1 MRGDA
6 MPNQHQE
13 RIALIRAEPETIRID
28 VLKTAVIVVDMQN
41 AFVKRGGYFDIAGYD
56 LSGVQGIVDPC
67 CKIID
72 AARKHGA
79 KIIYFKMGCSP
90 DLSDRGPADSPYNL
104 KAKGL
109 RLIRERPDLKDKF
122 YIYGLWGAEIIEE
135 LKPVSGDLVV
145 KKQKYDGFIGT
156 NLEIILSTYGIR
168 YLVFVG
174 TATNLCVESTLRHA
188 FFLDYFPI
196 LITDAVSQAGP
207 PLTQEATIFNVK
219 SNFGWVTTSE
229 TFLDGLKDPVA

>member
-1 MRGDA
+1 LA
-6 MPNQHQE
+6 MNKRETQAT
-13 RIALIRAEPETIRID
+13 IVAEPEPIQID

-41 AFVKRGGYFDIAGYD
+41 AFVKRGGYFDLAGYD
-56 LSGVQGIVDPC
+56 LSGVERIVEPC
-67 CKIID
+67 RKISA
-72 AARKHGA
+72 AARQKGA
-79 KIIYFKMGCSP
+79 KIIYFQMGCSP

-109 RLIRERPDLKDKF
+109 RLIRERPEVKDKF

-135 LKPVSGDLVV
+135 LSPMPGDLVV
-145 KKQKYDGFIGT
+145 RKQKYDGFIGT
-156 NLEIILSTYGIR
+156 NLEILLGTYGIR

-196 LITDAVSQAGP
+196 LVSDAVSHAGANI
-207 PLTQEATIFNVK
+207 TQEATIYNVK
-219 SNFGWVTTSE
+219 SNFGWVTTSDH
-229 TFLDGLKDPVA
+229 FVAGLEHLKP

>member
-1 MRGDA
+1 MADQ
-6 MPNQHQE
+6 PKD
-13 RIALIRAEPETIRID
+13 RIAMINAEPEPLRID

-41 AFVKRGGYFDIAGYD
+41 AFVKRGGYFDLAGYD
-56 LSGVQGIVDPC
+56 LSGVERIVEPC
-67 CKIID
+67 KKIIST
-72 AARKHGA
+72 ARQKGA
-79 KIIYFKMGCSP
+79 KILYFQMGCSP

-109 RLIRERPDLKDKF
+109 RLIHERPEVKDKF

-135 LKPVSGDLVV
+135 LKPMPGDLVV
-145 KKQKYDGFIGT
+145 RKQKYDGFIGT
-156 NLEIILSTYGIR
+156 NLEILLGTYGIR

-196 LITDAVSQAGP
+196 LVSDAVSHAGASI
-207 PLTQEATIFNVK
+207 TQEATIYNVR
-219 SNFGWVTTSE
+219 SNFGWVATM
-229 TFLDGLKDPVA
+229 DDVVAGLEMLTP